1 MKAAIK
7 ETIQAGILLYTRIK
21 TNGKKEKGKRAKKQK
36 PSSAEVMRRNDEY
49 ARRDFSIK
57 LHHNFGPGDLHVV
70 FTYADDAP
78 SQEQAKKNL
87 TKLKRDLSKLY
98 KKLGVEL
105 KWMEVTEYENKR
117 IHHHFVLSA
126 IPVEELTK
134 IWPHGFVRPAWLDD
148 TRRYEKLAD
157 YLLKETQKTF
167 RNPDAFSKRRYHCS
181 RTVKAPDVRVEEVS
195 ANQLFEPKPNKGYY
209 IDADTI
215 HKGINPVTDR
225 PYIEFVQV
233 ALDEPRPYRR
243 GKKRKYRKDHIP
255 WTPEEEQQS
264 LFQ

>member
-7 ETIQAGILLYTRIK
+7 ETVQAGIFLFTRIK
-21 TNGKKEKGKRAKKQK
+21 PNGKKEKRERRKKSN
-36 PSSAEVMRRNDEY
+36 PSSAEVMRRNEEY
-49 ARRDFSIK
+49 AKRDFSIK

-70 FTYADDAP
+70 FTYSGEAP
-78 SQEQAKKNL
+78 SQEQAQKNL
-87 TKLKRDLSKLY
+87 AKLKRDLSKTY
-98 KKLGVEL
+98 KKLGLEL

-117 IHHHFVLSA
+117 IHHHFILSA
-126 IPVEELTK
+126 VPVEELVK
-134 IWPHGFVRPAWLDD
+134 IWPHGFVRPAWLDN
-148 TRRYEKLAD
+148 TGNYSKLAD
-157 YLLKETQKTF
+157 YLLKETSKTF
-167 RNPDAFSKRRYHCS
+167 REPDAFAKRRYHCS

-195 ANQLFEPKPNKGYY
+195 ANQLFVPKANKGYY
-209 IDADTI
+209 IDEDTI

-233 ALDEPRPYRR
+233 AIDEPRPYKR

-264 LFQ
+264 LWK